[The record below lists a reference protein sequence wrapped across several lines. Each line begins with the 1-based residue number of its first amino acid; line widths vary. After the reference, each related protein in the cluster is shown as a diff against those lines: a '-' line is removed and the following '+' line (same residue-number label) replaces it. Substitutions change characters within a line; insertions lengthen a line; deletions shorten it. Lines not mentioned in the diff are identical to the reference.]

1 MEGVGKEDSKKIKR
15 TIFDVA
21 EEIFHQARK
30 YFGNAENSKLERNAF
45 ISKIP
50 PPLPSPL
57 RFFMDR
63 WTLLRRELISLACHE
78 I

>member
-1 MEGVGKEDSKKIKR
+1 MEGVGEEDSKKIKR

-50 PPLPSPL
+50 LPSL
-57 RFFMDR
+57 SSSI
-63 WTLLRRELISLACHE
+63 LHGSLDPFTAR
-78 I
+78 INFARVP

>member
-50 PPLPSPL
+50 PPSPL
-57 RFFMDR
+57 LFDSSWIVGPFYG
-63 WTLLRRELISLACHE
+63 EN
-78 I
+78 

>member
-1 MEGVGKEDSKKIKR
+1 MEGVGEEDSKKIKR

-50 PPLPSPL
+50 PPPL
-57 RFFMDR
+57 FDSSWIVGPFYG
-63 WTLLRRELISLACHE
+63 EN
-78 I
+78 

>member
-1 MEGVGKEDSKKIKR
+1 MEGVGEEDSKKIKR

-50 PPLPSPL
+50 PPPL
-57 RFFMDR
+57 SSSI
-63 WTLLRRELISLACHE
+63 LHGSLDPFTAR
-78 I
+78 INFARVP

>member
-1 MEGVGKEDSKKIKR
+1 MEGVGEEDSKKIKR

-45 ISKIP
+45 ISKIF
-50 PPLPSPL
+50 PPLLPSSIL
-57 RFFMDR
+57 HG
-63 WTLLRRELISLACHE
+63 SLDPFTAR
-78 I
+78 INFARVP

>member
-1 MEGVGKEDSKKIKR
+1 MERGGEDSKKINR
-15 TIFDVA
+15 TSEIFDAA

-30 YFGNAENSKLERNAF
+30 YFGNPENSKLERNAF

-50 PPLPSPL
+50 PPPL